1 MASMIFIPENV
12 YKALMC
18 AELPEKVN
26 DAFLNHAERIVE
38 VTAKY
43 ALSVTDEDKEL
54 LDAAETRIFH
64 ILRFCFI
71 VQMIPALD
79 MLDSLLRESEE
90 NSALSDML
98 FYDSTEDFE
107 LTANEIVY
115 IAFELMK
122 DVKGAMEI
130 DLD

>member
-1 MASMIFIPENV
+1 MSMMILISDDV

-18 AELPEKVN
+18 AVLPEKVN
-26 DAFLNHAERIVE
+26 DAFLEHAERIVE

-43 ALSVTDEDKEL
+43 ALSVTDEDREL

-90 NSALSDML
+90 NSALSGML
-98 FYDSTEDFE
+98 FYDNTEDFE
-107 LTANEIVY
+107 LAANEIVY

>member
-12 YKALMC
+12 YNALMC
-18 AELPEKVN
+18 ADLPKKVN

-79 MLDSLLRESEE
+79 MLDSL
-90 NSALSDML
+90 
-98 FYDSTEDFE
+98 
-107 LTANEIVY
+107 
-115 IAFELMK
+115 
-122 DVKGAMEI
+122 
-130 DLD
+130 

>member
-1 MASMIFIPENV
+1 M
-12 YKALMC
+12 
-18 AELPEKVN
+18 
-26 DAFLNHAERIVE
+26 
-38 VTAKY
+38 
-43 ALSVTDEDKEL
+43 

-98 FYDSTEDFE
+98 FYDSTDDFE

>member
-1 MASMIFIPENV
+1 
-12 YKALMC
+12 
-18 AELPEKVN
+18 
-26 DAFLNHAERIVE
+26 
-38 VTAKY
+38 
-43 ALSVTDEDKEL
+43 
-54 LDAAETRIFH
+54 
-64 ILRFCFI
+64 
-71 VQMIPALD
+71 

-90 NSALSDML
+90 NSALSNML

-107 LTANEIVY
+107 LAANKIVY

>member
-12 YKALMC
+12 YKDLMC
-18 AELPEKVN
+18 AVLPKKVN
-26 DAFLNHAERIVE
+26 DAFLEQAERIVE

-43 ALSVTDEDKEL
+43 ALSVTDEDREL

-90 NSALSDML
+90 NSALSGML
-98 FYDSTEDFE
+98 FYDNTEDFE
-107 LTANEIVY
+107 LAANEIVY